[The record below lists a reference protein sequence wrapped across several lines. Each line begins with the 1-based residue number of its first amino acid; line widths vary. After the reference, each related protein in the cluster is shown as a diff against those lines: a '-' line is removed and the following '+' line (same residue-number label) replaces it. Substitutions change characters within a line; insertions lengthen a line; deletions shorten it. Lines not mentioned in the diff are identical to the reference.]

1 MEKYPQL
8 NLNADQGPRVQFQT
22 SQGLI
27 VLQLFAHEAPLAVEN
42 FISLV
47 KKHYYDQTS
56 FHRVIDNFMIQGG
69 DPTGTGEGGTSIWG
83 HPFQDEISP
92 RLYHFR
98 GAVALAND
106 GPNSNISQFFIVQNY
121 DLPAPFV
128 KEIESFVKEIESY
141 GYAARIIEKYK
152 HGGAPWLDG
161 HFTIFGQVVRGMNS
175 VDKIAQVKTNL
186 AGKPMIEHLV
196 HKVTII

>member
-27 VLQLFAHEAPLAVEN
+27 VLQLFAHEAPMAVEN

-47 KKHYYDQTS
+47 KKHYYDQTT

-69 DPTGTGEGGTSIWG
+69 DPTATGEGGTSIWG

-92 RLYHFR
+92 HLYHFR

-106 GPNSNISQFFIVQNY
+106 GPNSNVSQFFIVQND
-121 DLPAPFV
+121 DLPAL
-128 KEIESFVKEIESY
+128 FVKEIESY
-141 GYAARIIEKYK
+141 GYAEKVVEKYK

-161 HFTIFGQVVRGMNS
+161 HFTIFGQVVRGMNT
-175 VDKIAQVKTNL
+175 VDKIAQVKTNQ
-186 AGKPMIEHLV
+186 AGKPMVEQLV
-196 HKVTII
+196 QKVTII